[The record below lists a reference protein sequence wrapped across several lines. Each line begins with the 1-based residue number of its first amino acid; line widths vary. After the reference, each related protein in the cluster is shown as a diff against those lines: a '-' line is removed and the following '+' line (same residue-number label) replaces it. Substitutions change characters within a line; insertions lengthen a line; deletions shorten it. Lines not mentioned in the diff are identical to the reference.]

1 MHMALAFGAG
11 YSSLYCFLGVSYY
24 EVGVYG
30 LDDGGRLM
38 EEVHRV
44 LGYVHGVYL
53 FVHGVL
59 MGEVA
64 AVAEGIVLRADVL
77 YGVGD
82 RESSLV
88 LRVIVHNYLCL
99 WRGIHMKGL
108 WILITAL

>member
-1 MHMALAFGAG
+1 MCSHFLLMHMALAFGAG

-82 RESSLV
+82 REFIGVTGYCS
-88 LRVIVHNYLCL
+88 
-99 WRGIHMKGL
+99 
-108 WILITAL
+108 